1 MKTLSYS
8 KTWRNVTLS
17 IMLIKEVFHNR
28 FYRHLFTVTGLYLI
42 LTTGTIYAQNKD
54 SANEQMVDIS
64 ELTLEETIL
73 LPDVPNKYSGY
84 IKDYMKREAQALQKL
99 GYKVETTRQGE
110 VVIATIPADKLF
122 APNDTLLISTAAE
135 ELKPFLPYFRSHGR
149 FKVILVMHSDD
160 TGSNDYLYSLTEKR
174 IVSLYDYF
182 DEHAA
187 QTDMLQGYPMA
198 DSDPLEGVRNTSRE
212 GRRANR
218 RLEIFIVPGPMLI
231 VDAKNKKL

>member
-1 MKTLSYS
+1 MI
-8 KTWRNVTLS
+8 N
-17 IMLIKEVFHNR
+17 IKISHIKRYIVAWIC
-28 FYRHLFTVTGLYLI
+28 LI
-42 LTTGTIYAQNKD
+42 LVSAVMSAQNKEV
-54 SANEQMVDIS
+54 SPEQMLDIS
-64 ELTLEETIL
+64 DLTLDETL
-73 LPDVPNKYSGY
+73 LIPDVPNKQANY
-84 IKDYMKREAQALQKL
+84 IRDYMKREAQALQKL

-122 APNDTLLISTAAE
+122 APNDTLLMPSAE
-135 ELKPFLPYFRSHGR
+135 NELKPFLPYFKTPGR

-160 TGSNDYLYSLTEKR
+160 TGSSDYLYSLTEKR

-182 DEHAA
+182 DGHAA

-198 DSDPLEGVRNTSRE
+198 DSDPLEGVANTSRE

-231 VDAKNKKL
+231 IDAKNKKL

>member
-1 MKTLSYS
+1 MFQKCFC
-8 KTWRNVTLS
+8 RQFPV
-17 IMLIKEVFHNR
+17 MAV
-28 FYRHLFTVTGLYLI
+28 LFLLLAVGNLH
-42 LTTGTIYAQNKD
+42 AQNKD
-54 SANEQMVDIS
+54 SSNEQMVDLS
-64 ELTLEETIL
+64 ELTLEETLL
-73 LPDVPNKYSGY
+73 LPDVPNKYAGY

-110 VVIATIPADKLF
+110 VVIATIPADQLF
-122 APNDTLLISTAAE
+122 APNDTLLLPTAPE
-135 ELKPFLPYFRSHGR
+135 VLKSFLPYFRSHGR

-198 DSDPLEGVRNTSRE
+198 DSDPLDGVRNTSRE
-212 GRRANR
+212 GRKANR
-218 RLEIFIVPGPMLI
+218 RLEIFIVPGPVLI